1 MMETAYEMDPH
12 REIALE
18 EEDISCTHESGVK
31 IHGFPDRVEKLDDGT
46 YLVVDFKSG
55 RSVRHVQ
62 DDIGTCLQV
71 VIYAYLME
79 QKGFPVSGGE
89 YRYIRRGETVSCRY
103 DDDMK
108 RQLTER
114 LTLFKNCLEEGNFPA
129 AEAAE
134 DGEDPCRYC
143 KYQAVCGKI
152 SELSDAEEG

>member
-1 MMETAYEMDPH
+1 MDTLIEAQNVSLRFAAPTEKKGSIKKWVLDAV
-12 REIALE
+12 R
-18 EEDISCTHESGVK
+18 G
-31 IHGFPDRVEKLDDGT
+31 RVRNRHFLAVDD
-46 YLVVDFKSG
+46 
-55 RSVRHVQ
+55 
-62 DDIGTCLQV
+62 
-71 VIYAYLME
+71 
-79 QKGFPVSGGE
+79 VSFS
-89 YRYIRRGETVSCRY
+89 IRRGETVSCRY